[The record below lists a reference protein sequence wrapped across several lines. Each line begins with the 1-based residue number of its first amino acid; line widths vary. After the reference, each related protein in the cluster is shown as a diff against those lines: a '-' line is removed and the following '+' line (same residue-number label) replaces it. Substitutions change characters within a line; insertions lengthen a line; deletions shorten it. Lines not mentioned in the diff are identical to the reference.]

1 MSLDVRMREAAERLE
16 AGDAKGAYDSL
27 RWVFREPGFDEDTPR
42 FVAAL
47 RLFAGISRRLS
58 GEAFADIADHAADEP
73 DDVQALYDLGYE
85 LVENDLSWPAVCV
98 LTRALSRAPDEPG
111 LLSELVCALEND
123 GRHAEAVEHL
133 RGAPKLLRHS
143 FLLRYLL
150 VFNEIMRGDL
160 AGARRAA
167 NELGDPDVEGGEQMK
182 MNVENMLARA
192 DLTADVA
199 ALDDKDLR
207 GWHFV
212 ITGGLLL
219 HVSPHGFDAGM
230 HGRYAFTQDSFSRC
244 KHGLLLLRE
253 VLQRWDVV
261 PQRVLALPDRDSSI
275 LATAAGTLLGL
286 PVEPYASDRPGLV
299 VAYDFGRFDDSTPD
313 ELGEHQA
320 GQILYAHATC
330 WTDPPPCAPDL
341 TLYLYQSNVAPWD
354 GQLAV
359 GPEGV
364 TEVPADEASVDDL
377 AAKIAAAEVHD
388 DPDEREEN
396 RVPDL
401 LRWADATR
409 SLASAF
415 VGEGDR
421 PRMWAGGPVL
431 SSRFA

>member
-1 MSLDVRMREAAERLE
+1 MREAAERLD
-16 AGDAKGAYDSL
+16 AGDAKGAYESL

-42 FVAAL
+42 FIAAL

-85 LVENDLSWPAVCV
+85 LVENDLNWPAVCV
-98 LTRALSRAPDEPG
+98 LTRALTRAPDEPG
-111 LLSELVCALEND
+111 LLSELVCALESD
-123 GRHAEAVEHL
+123 HRHAEAVEHL
-133 RGAPKLLRHS
+133 RAAPKLLRHS

-160 AGARRAA
+160 AGARRANA
-167 NELGDPDVEGGEQMK
+167 ELGDPDVEGGEQMK
-182 MNVENMLARA
+182 INVANMLARA

-230 HGRYAFTQDSFSRC
+230 HGRYAFTQDSVSRC
-244 KHGLLLLRE
+244 KQGLLLLRD
-253 VLQRWDVV
+253 VLQRWDVA

-275 LATAAGTLLGL
+275 LAAAAGTLLGL
-286 PVEPYASDRPGLV
+286 PVEPYACDRPGLV
-299 VAYDFGRFDDSTPD
+299 VAYDFGRLDEATPD
-313 ELGEHQA
+313 ELGEHQP

-341 TLYLYQSNVAPWD
+341 TLYLYQSNVAPW
-354 GQLAV
+354 GEQLSV
-359 GPEGV
+359 GPDGV
-364 TEVPADEASVDDL
+364 MELPADEAGVDEL
-377 AAKIAAAEVHD
+377 AAKIVAAEVHD
-388 DPDEREEN
+388 DPEERDEN
-396 RVPDL
+396 RLPEL
-401 LRWADATR
+401 LRWADAIR
-409 SLASAF
+409 PLASAF

-421 PRMWAGGPVL
+421 SRMWAGGPVS